1 MDLNALKR
9 IVRAATSALP
19 VEIGC
24 DDCLAELDIFAE
36 HKLANKEL
44 PEAMRVIE
52 EHLERCDDCR
62 EEFVSLLAALRMVEG
77 QE

>member
-1 MDLNALKR
+1 M
-9 IVRAATSALP
+9 
-19 VEIGC
+19 
-24 DDCLAELDIFAE
+24 AELDVFAE

-44 PEAMRVIE
+44 PEAMRLIE

-62 EEFVSLLAALRMVEG
+62 EEFVSLLAALRMLEG